1 MIRYLRTFVVA
12 AETSSFS
19 ATGARLGLT
28 QSAVSTQIRRLEEDL
43 DCQLFERNGKSVTVS
58 EAGQRLLPEAMQ
70 LLDLFNRM
78 KGAGN
83 RSDSRPIDIGAISTV
98 QMTLFPKALLR
109 FRQDFPDVRVNIVPG
124 VSAQLLMQVDARELD
139 IAVIIKPRLGIPSD
153 LRWIPL
159 MQETFVVILPT
170 GLSLPLNEL
179 PRTLPFVRYTRTS
192 HGGQMVDRYLKQNNL
207 PVQDSIELDEPL
219 VIMNVVGEGL
229 GWSILPGELIPLS
242 TTPTVRVLPLPG
254 RPPTREIGIIVRVS
268 SLKRPSVSAFIDSM
282 TTEVDDFR
290 QRNRLEFDTTACTS
304 WKAAEK

>member
-19 ATGARLGLT
+19 AAGARLGLT

-83 RSDSRPIDIGAISTV
+83 RSDSRPVNVGVISTA
-98 QMTLFPKALLR
+98 QMTLLPKALLR
-109 FRQDFPDVRVNIVPG
+109 FRKDFLDVRLNILPG
-124 VSAQLLMQVDARELD
+124 MSTQLLMQIDAREID

-159 MQETFVVILPT
+159 MQETFVVISPA
-170 GLSLPLNEL
+170 GLALALNEL
-179 PRTLPFVRYTRTS
+179 PAALPFIRYNRTS
-192 HGGQMVDRYLKQNNL
+192 HGGQMVDRYLKQHNL
-207 PVQDSIELDEPL
+207 SVRDTTELDEPL
-219 VIMNVVGEGL
+219 VIMSVVSEGL
-229 GWSILPGELIPLS
+229 GWSILPGELIPLA
-242 TTPTVRVLPLPG
+242 TTPSVKVFPLPG
-254 RPPTREIGIIVRVS
+254 RPPIREIGIVVRVS
-268 SLKRPSVSAFIDSM
+268 SLKRPSVSAFIDSI
-282 TTEVDDFR
+282 TAEGDDY
-290 QRNRLEFDTTACTS
+290 QLRNRLEFDTTACTS